1 MVRDGISERTVWRA
15 EAPHERVFFGVGAQC
30 IDLFIQ
36 MLSLST
42 YSVRGA
48 VLGARTQLGMRQ
60 ACALPPQP
68 HCNVVVI

>member
-15 EAPHERVFFGVGAQC
+15 EAPHERVFLGVGAQC

-48 VLGARTQLGMRQ
+48 VLGARTQLERGRHVPCLASHIVMWW
-60 ACALPPQP
+60 
-68 HCNVVVI
+68 